1 VNFPGTRAR
10 SRERTR
16 PPRRETELT
25 FLRLVPGNSFVH
37 RLWAG
42 TKLLV
47 AAGLALVLSI
57 EPSWQ
62 MLGIGVAIVGI
73 GLLAGRIPLGAFP
86 RLPRWF
92 WGLLL
97 IGAALSTI
105 SGMKPTVD
113 VAGISLSIGALGQW
127 AQFTLLAA
135 ILIVSGMLI
144 GWTTPLGDIAP
155 ALDQM
160 FGWLRKF
167 RVPVDEWIVAI
178 ALAIRCL
185 PLLIDEIRI
194 LNAARRLR
202 SHESVTEQPGRGS
215 RSIIIE
221 LFDLL
226 STAIVASVRRS
237 RDLAEAIIARGGIG
251 GTVSAERKRPRLV
264 DYVVIAA
271 AAALYVV
278 SLVVLHL

>member
-1 VNFPGTRAR
+1 VNLPGTQPRAGAR
-10 SRERTR
+10 A
-16 PPRRETELT
+16 PRREPELT

-57 EPSWQ
+57 EPSWA
-62 MLGIGVAIVGI
+62 MIAVGGGVVVV

-97 IGAALSTI
+97 LGGALSLI
-105 SGMKPTVD
+105 SASQEPTVD
-113 VAGISLSIGALGQW
+113 VGGITLSIGALGQW

-135 ILIVSGMLI
+135 VLIISGMLI

-278 SLVVLHL
+278 TLVVLHL

>member
-1 VNFPGTRAR
+1 MTA
-10 SRERTR
+10 RTR
-16 PPRRETELT
+16 PSRRETELT

-57 EPSWQ
+57 EPSWA
-62 MLGIGVAIVGI
+62 MLGIGVGIVVV

-97 IGAALSTI
+97 IGAALSMI
-105 SGMKPTVD
+105 SGQKPTVD
-113 VAGISLSIGALGQW
+113 VAGITLSIGALGQW

-144 GWTTPLGDIAP
+144 GWTTPLGDVAP
-155 ALDQM
+155 ALEQM

-167 RVPVDEWIVAI
+167 RVPIDEWIVAI

-185 PLLIDEIRI
+185 PLLIDEIRT

-202 SHESVTEQPGRGS
+202 AHDSVTERPGRGS

-237 RDLAEAIIARGGIG
+237 RDLAEAMIARGGIG

>member
-1 VNFPGTRAR
+1 MTTPFTR
-10 SRERTR
+10 SRTRTR

-25 FLRLVPGNSFVH
+25 FLRLVPRDSFMH

-57 EPSWQ
+57 EPSWA
-62 MLGIGVAIVGI
+62 MLAVGTGIVVL

-97 IGAALSTI
+97 IGAGLNMI
-105 SGMKPTVD
+105 SGQKPTID
-113 VAGISLSIGALGQW
+113 IAGITLSIGALGEW
-127 AQFTLLAA
+127 ARFTLLAA
-135 ILIVSGMLI
+135 VLIVSGMLI
-144 GWTTPLGDIAP
+144 GWTTRLGDVAP

-160 FGWLRKF
+160 FGFLRKV
-167 RVPVDEWIVAI
+167 RLPIDEWIVAI

-185 PLLIDEIRI
+185 PLLIDEIRT

-202 SHESVTEQPGRGS
+202 AHESITDRPRKGAGS
-215 RSIIIE
+215 LIVE

-237 RDLAEAIIARGGIG
+237 RDLAEAMIARGGIG
-251 GTVSAERKRPRLV
+251 GTVSAERKRPRFV

-271 AAALYVV
+271 ATALYVV
-278 SLVVLHL
+278 CLVVLHL